1 MASAFFGVINQAL
14 DAGKEVLDFI
24 QYMNKRQDELFVQSQ
39 LNPMEAPY
47 LVYVIS
53 ALYPNAKDDP
63 QSVPSII
70 TEKIFSNR
78 NIREDFIR
86 LIESRDYHSIMDN
99 WKKKYPNYQPEAIRD
114 QLNDDRLP
122 AGYAFETL
130 EVLGYKPEVDDYF
143 KRFKDRTD
151 NVYNS
156 LGDILIQLADSVDKF
171 IKDPT
176 LLTERERI
184 AIKDLNI
191 NTKTLREQAEQ
202 AKKQKLTQ
210 KAIENLI
217 SLFNSKFKIY
227 SDIMTTFEQQDAMY
241 NNIKG
246 AADDRSKNI
255 GNLYA
260 LYRNKK

>member
-1 MASAFFGVINQAL
+1 MASAFFGVINLAL
-14 DAGKEVLDFI
+14 DAGKEVLDWI
-24 QYMNKRQDELFVQSQ
+24 QYMNKRQDELYLESQ
-39 LNPMEAPY
+39 LNPLEAPY

-63 QSVPSII
+63 SSVPKII

-78 NIREDFIR
+78 KIREEFVA
-86 LIESRDYHSIMDN
+86 LINSRDYTSIMDK
-99 WKKKYPNYQPEAIRD
+99 WKEKYPNYQPNAIRD

-130 EVLGYKPEVDDYF
+130 ETLGFDKEVKDYF
-143 KRFKDRTD
+143 DRFQERTN

-156 LGDILIQLADSVDKF
+156 LGDVLNQLADSVEKF

-191 NTKTLREQAEQ
+191 NTKTLREQAEL
-202 AKKQKLTQ
+202 AKQQKITQ

-227 SDIMTTFEQQDAMY
+227 SDIMTTFEQQDALY
-241 NNIKG
+241 NTIKG
-246 AADDRSKNI
+246 AADERSKNV
-255 GNLYA
+255 GALYA
-260 LYRNKK
+260 LYANKK

>member
-14 DAGKEVLDFI
+14 DAGKEVLSWI
-24 QYMNKRQDELFVQSQ
+24 QYMNKRQDELYLESQ
-39 LNPMEAPY
+39 LNPLEAPY

-53 ALYPNAKDDP
+53 ALYPNAKSNP
-63 QSVPSII
+63 SSVPKII

-78 NIREDFIR
+78 NIREDFVN
-86 LIESRDYHSIMDN
+86 LINSRSYDSIMQK
-99 WKKKYPNYQPEAIRD
+99 WKEKYPNYQPDAIRD

-130 EVLGYKPEVDDYF
+130 EVLGFDKEVKEYF
-143 KRFKDRTD
+143 DRFKNRTTE
-151 NVYNS
+151 VYNS
-156 LGDILIQLADSVDKF
+156 LGSILDQLAASVDKF

-191 NTKTLREQAEQ
+191 NTKQLREQAKLAREQ
-202 AKKQKLTQ
+202 KITQ

-217 SLFNSKFKIY
+217 NLFNSKFKIY
-227 SDIMTTFEQQDAMY
+227 SDIMTTFEQQDAAY

-246 AADDRSKNI
+246 AADERSKNI
-255 GNLYA
+255 NNLYQ
-260 LYRNKK
+260 LYK

>member
-14 DAGKEVLDFI
+14 DTGKDVLSWI
-24 QYMNKRQDELFVQSQ
+24 QYMNKRQDELYIESQ
-39 LNPMEAPY
+39 LNPLEAPY
-47 LVYVIS
+47 LIYVIS
-53 ALYPNAKDDP
+53 ALYPNAKNDP
-63 QSVPSII
+63 SSVPKEI
-70 TEKIFSNR
+70 TSKIFSNR
-78 NIREDFIR
+78 NIRDEFVR
-86 LIESRDYHSIMDN
+86 LINSRDHASIMN
-99 WKKKYPNYQPEAIRD
+99 KWKEKYPNYQPDAIRD

-130 EVLGYKPEVDDYF
+130 EVLGFKDEVKDYF
-143 KRFKDRTD
+143 DRFQNRT
-151 NVYNS
+151 NEVYNS
-156 LGDILIQLADSVDKF
+156 LGDILIQLSNSVEKF

-191 NTKTLREQAEQ
+191 NTKQLREQAKL
-202 AKKQKLTQ
+202 AKEQKLTQ

-227 SDIMTTFEQQDAMY
+227 SDIMTTFEQQDAAY

-246 AADDRSKNI
+246 AADERSKNI
-255 GNLYA
+255 NSLYQ
-260 LYRNKK
+260 LYRK

>member
-1 MASAFFGVINQAL
+1 MASAFFGVINSAL
-14 DAGKEVLDFI
+14 DAGKDVLSWI
-24 QYMNKRQDELFVQSQ
+24 QYMNKRQDELYLESQ

-53 ALYPNAKDDP
+53 SLFPNAKNDP
-63 QSVPSII
+63 QSVTKAIR
-70 TEKIFSNR
+70 EKIFSNR
-78 NIREDFIR
+78 NIRDDFTR
-86 LIESRDYHSIMDN
+86 LIDSRDHKEIMRK
-99 WKKKYPNYQPEAIRD
+99 WAEKYPNYQPEAIRD

-130 EVLGYKPEVDDYF
+130 EILGFDQEVKDYF
-143 KRFKDRTD
+143 DRFKNRTD
-151 NVYNS
+151 EVYNS
-156 LGDILIQLADSVDKF
+156 LGDILDQLAASVDKF
-171 IKDPT
+171 IRDPT

-191 NTKTLREQAEQ
+191 NTKQLREQAKLARE
-202 AKKQKLTQ
+202 QKLTQ

-227 SDIMTTFEQQDAMY
+227 SDIMTTFEQQDAAY

-246 AADDRSKNI
+246 AADERSKNI
-255 GNLYA
+255 QNLHS
-260 LYRNKK
+260 LYK